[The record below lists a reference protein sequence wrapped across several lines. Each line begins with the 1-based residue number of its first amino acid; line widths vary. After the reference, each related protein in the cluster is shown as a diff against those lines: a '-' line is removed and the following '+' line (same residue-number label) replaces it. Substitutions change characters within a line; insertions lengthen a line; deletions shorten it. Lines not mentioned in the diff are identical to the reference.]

1 MKSYKTPLFNFY
13 HLKTETPSSSDFHK
27 HMHNGCEFLY
37 FLNGEADFVINAS
50 TYHMK
55 KRDFLL
61 IHPGDYHYLIPTSP
75 VPYERICMHFSESV
89 IPKQFLSLLPKLKS
103 VYHIHKHSTIDNI
116 FSSLLSSN
124 ENNYATQDILFLIE
138 QNIGVILT
146 HLKYLQEESLVP
158 SETNQLIND
167 IIDYID
173 ANIESNI
180 NIDVLS
186 KKFFKSSSWI
196 AHNFAN
202 TLKIPIQQYIN
213 NRKIVYGQALI
224 LNGAQPTKV
233 ASRLGFNN
241 YSTFFKAYRKFLGK
255 SPMEDLAST
264 HKMQL

>member
-1 MKSYKTPLFNFY
+1 ML
-13 HLKTETPSSSDFHK
+13 DFHK

-61 IHPGDYHYLIPTSP
+61 IHPGDYHHLIPTSS
-75 VPYERICMHFSESV
+75 VPYERICMHFSENV
-89 IPKQFLSLLPKLKS
+89 IPKNLLSLLSQLKS

-116 FSSLLSSN
+116 FSSLLLAN
-124 ENNYATQDILFLIE
+124 NDNNYTEQDMRFLIE

-158 SETNQLIND
+158 TETNQLIND

-173 ANIESNI
+173 ANIETNM

-186 KKFFKSSSWI
+186 KRFFKSPSWI

-213 NRKIVYGQALI
+213 NRKIVYAEALI

-255 SPMEDLAST
+255 SPMEDLPPA
-264 HKMQL
+264 HKK